1 MSAYLLLNSG
11 SITIRV
17 GVTPT
22 YYGIENEFNPTV
34 VSSPTASTAAA
45 RRRRALQARGETLSV
60 SSARTCPTGFNLCRT
75 KILGQYEC
83 VDTSKDVEA
92 CGACPFDEASQD
104 CTAIEGANTVQCRAG
119 RCVVNS
125 CDAYHTV
132 SSDDTS
138 CVANGKKRR
147 SLFA

>member
-1 MSAYLLLNSG
+1 MS
-11 SITIRV
+11 
-17 GVTPT
+17 PT
-22 YYGIENEFNPTV
+22 YYFVDNDFFVTA

-45 RRRRALQARGETLSV
+45 RRRRQLEARGE
-60 SSARTCPTGFNLCRT
+60 SAAFSPRTCPTGFNLCRT

-104 CTAIEGANTVQCRAG
+104 CTAIEGANAVQCRAG

-132 SSDDTS
+132 SSDGTS